1 MEEAAIYHQPCSMFA
16 YPYDRKT
23 FHLRIRTKK
32 GDIRSVVCFFGDPYE
47 NHKNENG
54 RIVPALNQK
63 DMRLTAQTELHDY
76 WFTEVALPFYRL
88 HYAFVLT
95 SVQDETIFYG
105 DRGMMQDS
113 ALSFSFSENF
123 FKYPYIHE
131 NDCFKAPDWVK
142 KTVWYQIFPERFANG
157 NPAISPVQTLP
168 WGSKDPGRDDF
179 FGGDLQGIIDHLD
192 YLQNLGINGIYLT
205 PIFTAPTNH
214 KYDTL
219 DYFSVDPHF
228 GDKEVL
234 RTLIK
239 QAHKRSIRVMLDA
252 VFNHIGSTSM
262 QWQDVIRHGE
272 NSRYK
277 DWFYIRSFPVQEGE
291 NGNIEGQTT
300 LSYDTFAFTPKMPK
314 LNTENQEVR
323 DYLLRIALYWIKE
336 FDIDGWRLDV
346 ANEVDGQFWRAF
358 HQAVIGEKSDCY
370 IVGEIWHNAW
380 NWLQGD
386 MFHSVMNYPLSQTI
400 IDYFIENKL
409 KATQAV
415 SAINAHY
422 MNYQAQVSEVAFNLL
437 DSHDTARI
445 LTKARGDKQK
455 VRLALAFLFSQT
467 GSPCIYYG
475 TEVGMDGAN
484 DPLCRKCMIWDKEK
498 QDLEM
503 MAFVKKII
511 RLRKDNQPVLTY
523 GRLDWLIVD
532 NAKDLLCFR
541 RVYQDRT
548 LYFFFNHGNNDQT
561 LSLDESNV
569 LLFDLWNDYRVD
581 GTNLFVPCQQFR
593 IFAEA

>member
-1 MEEAAIYHQPCSMFA
+1 
-16 YPYDRKT
+16 
-23 FHLRIRTKK
+23 
-32 GDIRSVVCFFGDPYE
+32 
-47 NHKNENG
+47 
-54 RIVPALNQK
+54 
-63 DMRLTAQTELHDY
+63 
-76 WFTEVALPFYRL
+76 
-88 HYAFVLT
+88 
-95 SVQDETIFYG
+95 
-105 DRGMMQDS
+105 
-113 ALSFSFSENF
+113 
-123 FKYPYIHE
+123 
-131 NDCFKAPDWVK
+131 
-142 KTVWYQIFPERFANG
+142 
-157 NPAISPVQTLP
+157 
-168 WGSKDPGRDDF
+168 
-179 FGGDLQGIIDHLD
+179 
-192 YLQNLGINGIYLT
+192 
-205 PIFTAPTNH
+205 
-214 KYDTL
+214 
-219 DYFSVDPHF
+219 
-228 GDKEVL
+228 
-234 RTLIK
+234 
-239 QAHKRSIRVMLDA
+239 
-252 VFNHIGSTSM
+252 
-262 QWQDVIRHGE
+262 
-272 NSRYK
+272 
-277 DWFYIRSFPVQEGE
+277 
-291 NGNIEGQTT
+291 
-300 LSYDTFAFTPKMPK
+300 
-314 LNTENQEVR
+314 
-323 DYLLRIALYWIKE
+323 
-336 FDIDGWRLDV
+336 
-346 ANEVDGQFWRAF
+346 
-358 HQAVIGEKSDCY
+358 
-370 IVGEIWHNAW
+370 
-380 NWLQGD
+380 
-386 MFHSVMNYPLSQTI
+386 
-400 IDYFIENKL
+400 
-409 KATQAV
+409 
-415 SAINAHY
+415 